1 MVKIFIGLFMI
12 ALALFDRRALKN
24 RDSWWAWTNVW
35 ARGHR
40 DALGDEGH
48 EQLANVKSILL
59 ICAGGLYRGHGL
71 QCPENLRPR
80 IVG

>member
-1 MVKIFIGLFMI
+1 MIKIIIGLFMI
-12 ALALFDRRALKN
+12 ALALFDRRQLRN

-48 EQLANVKSILL
+48 EQLASVKSVLL
-59 ICAGGLYRGHGL
+59 IC
-71 QCPENLRPR
+71 
-80 IVG
+80 VGVFFILDQIMGWNIIPNSRR